1 MPVAALYGVLVLFWG
16 STFLW
21 IGIATDRTSPF
32 VVAEAR
38 LLVGALT
45 AAAAVAL
52 IGPATRAEHA
62 PLALRPWLAR
72 GLVLSMIQ
80 AAIPFV
86 LMAYAQRDIPSSVAA
101 IINSGAPLWVALVA
115 LIGIAGTSTER
126 LPPWR
131 LPGLLVG
138 IAGVAVLVGG
148 SPGGQLGGQLLM
160 VAVVVIYASGGL
172 YAQRALSGAPP
183 HAAALLST
191 ALGAMVM
198 LPFGIAGVIA
208 DPPDL
213 AATAAL
219 IALGVLP
226 TGLGYLIYFTL
237 IRRIGTTRSLTVT
250 YLMPFVAIALG
261 VNFLDERVRP
271 AAIAGLVLILFGVAI
286 VNGQLRITPPR
297 RRQADARVRR

>member
-1 MPVAALYGVLVLFWG
+1 MPVAALYGGLVLLWG

-21 IGIATDRTSPF
+21 IGIATDETSPF
-32 VVAEAR
+32 LISDAR

-52 IGPATRAEHA
+52 AGPRTRAEHTPA
-62 PLALRPWLAR
+62 ALRPWLAR
-72 GLVLSMIQ
+72 GLVLSLLQ

-86 LMAYAQRDIPSSVAA
+86 LLAYAQRQIPGGVAA

-115 LIGIAGTSTER
+115 LVGIAGTATER
-126 LPPWR
+126 LPPLR

-160 VAVVVIYASGGL
+160 VLVVVIYASGGL
-172 YAQRALSGAPP
+172 YAQRALAGAPP

-191 ALGAMVM
+191 AAGGIAM
-198 LPFGIAGVIA
+198 LPFGIAGAIV

-226 TGLGYLIYFTL
+226 TGLGYVIYFTL

-250 YLMPFVAIALG
+250 YLIPFVAIALG
-261 VNFLDERVRP
+261 VAFLDESVAAP
-271 AAIAGLVLILFGVAI
+271 AAAGLVLILVGVAI
-286 VNGQLRITPPR
+286 VNGQLRIAPG
-297 RRQADARVRR
+297 RVRD

>member
-1 MPVAALYGVLVLFWG
+1 MPVAALYAGLVLLWG

-21 IGIATDRTSPF
+21 IGIATDETSPF

-38 LLVGALT
+38 LLVGAVT

-52 IGPATRAEHA
+52 TGARPRADHA
-62 PLALRPWLAR
+62 PQALRPWLAR
-72 GLVLSMIQ
+72 GLVLSLIQ

-86 LMAYAQRDIPSSVAA
+86 LMAYAQRQIPSSVAA
-101 IINSGAPLWVALVA
+101 IINSGAPLWAAAVAL
-115 LIGIAGTSTER
+115 LGIAGTAGER
-126 LPPWR
+126 LPSWR

-148 SPGGQLGGQLLM
+148 SPEGQLDGQLLM
-160 VAVVVIYASGGL
+160 VAVVATYASGGL
-172 YAQRALSGAPP
+172 YAQHALSGAPP
-183 HAAALLST
+183 HTAALLAT
-191 ALGAMVM
+191 ALGAIVM
-198 LPFGIAGVIA
+198 LPFGIAGAIV

-213 AATAAL
+213 GATAAL

-226 TGLGYLIYFTL
+226 TGLGYVIYFTL

-261 VNFLDERVRP
+261 VTFLHESVEP
-271 AAIAGLVLILFGVAI
+271 AAAAGLVLILLGVAI
-286 VNGQLRITPPR
+286 VNGQLRVAPR
-297 RRQADARVRR
+297 RAWDADA

>member
-1 MPVAALYGVLVLFWG
+1 M
-16 STFLW
+16 W
-21 IGIATDRTSPF
+21 ISIATDETSPF

-52 IGPATRAEHA
+52 VGARMRADHA
-62 PLALRPWLAR
+62 PSALRPWLAR
-72 GLVLSMIQ
+72 GLVLSLIQ

-86 LMAYAQRDIPSSVAA
+86 LMAYAQRQIPSGVAA

-115 LIGIAGTSTER
+115 LLGIAGTAGER
-126 LPPWR
+126 LPSWR

-148 SPGGQLGGQLLM
+148 SPGAQLDGQLLM
-160 VAVVVIYASGGL
+160 VAVVVTYASGGL
-172 YAQRALSGAPP
+172 YAQHALSGAPP
-183 HAAALLST
+183 HTAALLAT
-191 ALGAMVM
+191 ALGAIVM
-198 LPFGIAGVIA
+198 LPFGIAAIV

-213 AATAAL
+213 GATAAL

-226 TGLGYLIYFTL
+226 TGLGYVIYFTL

-250 YLMPFVAIALG
+250 YLMPLVAIALG
-261 VNFLDERVRP
+261 VTFLNESVEP
-271 AAIAGLVLILFGVAI
+271 AAAAGLVLILLGVAI
-286 VNGQLRITPPR
+286 VNGQLRVAPR
-297 RRQADARVRR
+297 RAWDADA